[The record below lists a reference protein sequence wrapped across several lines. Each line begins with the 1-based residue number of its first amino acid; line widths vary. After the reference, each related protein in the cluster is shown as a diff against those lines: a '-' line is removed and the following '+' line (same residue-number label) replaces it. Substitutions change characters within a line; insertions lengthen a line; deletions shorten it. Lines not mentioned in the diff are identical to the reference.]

1 MDEHSFQTNGSGK
14 NKLMA
19 ASPRNT
25 VKLLYQKL
33 QDQSKSDPG
42 LRFGKERELLEY
54 LVFAAFL
61 ENTAIKSAETAFDQL
76 EDYFIDWNEIRV
88 STTAELVDV
97 LTVLPYAQ
105 RAAER
110 LRRTLQWIFET
121 TYKFDLEDW
130 RKKDVKEFQAFLA
143 SNPFSTHFMNDF
155 VLHFA
160 MNQPPIPFDEGAM
173 RILRL
178 LDLVEIDA
186 ENKEQVRGVERTF
199 SRQDADCFFTLLH
212 QTGSDIMRDPETK
225 KIKKLLKSI
234 DPESETRSWISL
246 VETDMDIDPAVIA
259 RTVASKQIKRPKPPI
274 LLDIDDE
281 LLDES
286 LEVEFMV
293 EGEEGDLIA
302 QTPFDAEDGDLA
314 PRVESEEECGKKQKE
329 KVKEGPK
336 KSASGEKSKS
346 KPFTAPEKEPVKKAP
361 KAEKQ
366 KTAAPKE
373 KKAAFEPEKKGKSK
387 AEPKAEKKIEKK
399 PEVKSAKPSKPSAKS
414 SAKPTAKQPQKSAP
428 QTVKKSTPAKKAA
441 PAKKTAMKK
450 TLPPPDPPAKEN
462 KSKRS
467 HKKK

>member
-1 MDEHSFQTNGSGK
+1 
-14 NKLMA
+14 MA

-33 QDQSKSDPG
+33 QDQSKSETG
-42 LRFGKERELLEY
+42 LCFGKERELLEY

-61 ENTAIKSAETAFDQL
+61 ENSEIKSAETAFDQL

-88 STTAELVDV
+88 STTAELADV
-97 LTVLPYAQ
+97 LAVLPYAQ

-143 SNPFSTHFMNDF
+143 SNPFSTRFMNDF

-160 MNQPPIPFDEGAM
+160 MNQPSIPFDEGAL

-178 LDLVEIDA
+178 LELVEIDA
-186 ENKEQVRGVERTF
+186 ENKEQIRGVERTF
-199 SRQDADCFFTLLH
+199 SRQDADRFFTLLH
-212 QTGSDIMRDPETK
+212 QAGSDFMRDPETK
-225 KIKKLLKSI
+225 KLKKLLKAI
-234 DPESETRSWISL
+234 DPESEFRSWISL

-259 RTVASKQIKRPKPPI
+259 RTVASKQIKRPKPPM

-286 LEVEFMV
+286 LEVDFTV
-293 EGEEGDLIA
+293 EGEEGELIA
-302 QTPFDAEDGDLA
+302 PTPFDAENDELA
-314 PRVESEEECGKKQKE
+314 PKSDLEEEYGKKPKE
-329 KVKEGPK
+329 KVKEKP
-336 KSASGEKSKS
+336 KS
-346 KPFTAPEKEPVKKAP
+346 KPLPANEKEPVKKA
-361 KAEKQ
+361 EKQ
-366 KTAAPKE
+366 KTVEPKKKKAAAAPEKKSKGRPESKAAPK
-373 KKAAFEPEKKGKSK
+373 AG
-387 AEPKAEKKIEKK
+387 KK
-399 PEVKSAKPSKPSAKS
+399 PESKSAAQPSKS
-414 SAKPTAKQPQKSAP
+414 SSKQPQKSAS

-450 TLPPPDPPAKEN
+450 TLPPPDPPAKDV
-462 KSKRS
+462 KTKRS